1 MAKYI
6 VERDLIIMLILSV
19 TVLSIMLFYSLVI
32 AVNVHKTLDRE
43 NAGKLLR
50 VLFPSYFLTTAI
62 LSLTA
67 LVFSLIEKKFIS
79 TILLFLIFLGSIIS
93 RQYLVPRIN
102 KERDLQLS
110 GDETSK
116 KNFAKLHGLS
126 VSINIIQIIILVIII
141 ITNWQ

>member
-1 MAKYI
+1 MELIKQNSQI
-6 VERDLIIMLILSV
+6 RIIKSLII
-19 TVLSIMLFYSLVI
+19 
-32 AVNVHKTLDRE
+32 
-43 NAGKLLR
+43 
-50 VLFPSYFLTTAI
+50 
-62 LSLTA
+62 
-67 LVFSLIEKKFIS
+67 
-79 TILLFLIFLGSIIS
+79 IFLGSIIS

>member
-1 MAKYI
+1 M
-6 VERDLIIMLILSV
+6 
-19 TVLSIMLFYSLVI
+19 
-32 AVNVHKTLDRE
+32 
-43 NAGKLLR
+43 
-50 VLFPSYFLTTAI
+50 
-62 LSLTA
+62 
-67 LVFSLIEKKFIS
+67 
-79 TILLFLIFLGSIIS
+79 
-93 RQYLVPRIN
+93 PRIN

>member
-1 MAKYI
+1 ML
-6 VERDLIIMLILSV
+6 LIIYSILIGYMIFFTLC
-19 TVLSIMLFYSLVI
+19 I
-32 AVNVHKTLDRE
+32 APIINNTLDRE

-79 TILLFLIFLGSIIS
+79 TILLLLIFLGSIIS

>member
-1 MAKYI
+1 MVIYI
-6 VERDLIIMLILSV
+6 ERDLIIMLILSV
-19 TVLSIMLFYSLVI
+19 AIFSIMLFYSLVI

-62 LSLTA
+62 LSFTA
-67 LVFSLIEKKFIS
+67 LVFSLIEKNFIS
-79 TILLFLIFLGSIIS
+79 TILLLLIFLGSIIS